1 MMFEKILVYIWR
13 NLMPWKKLAFL
24 LFLFIFGG
32 VSAIFGATV
41 GGMVVYR
48 YINQHVA
55 TLNPAST
62 QATVEV
68 QPANN
73 ITQNMVVNST
83 DIETAITSAV
93 QNVGPA
99 VVTVVAKIP
108 GQQTFFGYS
117 GDATSSGSG
126 VFISSDGYILTN
138 NHVIEGSQQIQAIF
152 ADGSQQD
159 ASLVGADQ
167 YSDLA
172 VLKISG
178 YVPAVA
184 NLGNSDAL
192 NPGESVIAIGSPLG
206 DFKNTVTVGVVS
218 ATGRSIDTGSGYSID
233 GLIQTDA
240 AINQGNSGGP
250 LVNLAGEVVAINTLI
265 IRNSNSGTV
274 AEGLGFAIPINTA
287 RFVSEQIIQKG
298 YVSRPYLGITWQ
310 PITPRVAAIYNLPV
324 QYGVY
329 ITDVASKSPA
339 NQAGLKVG
347 DIITGI
353 DSTSLDDT
361 HAYINTLFQYSA
373 GDTITLTIMR
383 NGKQTEVQVTLGDS
397 GS

>member
-1 MMFEKILVYIWR
+1 MSFKRLLIFIL
-13 NLMPWKKLAFL
+13 AL
-24 LFLFIFGG
+24 LLVGGSALFGAMAGG
-32 VSAIFGATV
+32 V
-41 GGMVVYR
+41 VVYR
-48 YINQHVA
+48 LMSKNQV
-55 TLNPAST
+55 TTGVTPNPSSVQVLPASNNT
-62 QATVEV
+62 QDL
-68 QPANN
+68 
-73 ITQNMVVNST
+73 VVNTT
-83 DIETAITSAV
+83 DIETAITAAV

-108 GQQTFFGYS
+108 GQQTFFGYT

-152 ADGSQQD
+152 SDGSQQN

-178 YVPAVA
+178 LVPAVA

-192 NPGESVIAIGSPLG
+192 NPGETVIAIGSPLG

-218 ATGRSIDTGSGYSID
+218 ATGRSIDTGSGYTID

-287 RFVSEQIIQKG
+287 RFVSEQLIQKG
-298 YVSRPYLGITWQ
+298 YVSRPYLGISWQ
-310 PITPRVAAIYNLPV
+310 PITPRVAAVYNLPV

-339 NQAGLKVG
+339 DQSGLQAG

-353 DSTSLDDT
+353 DKTSLDDT
-361 HAYINTLFQYSA
+361 HSYINTLFQYAA
-373 GDTITLTIMR
+373 GDIITLTIMR
-383 NGKQTEVQVTLGDS
+383 NGKQAEVQVTLGDS